1 MKNLSRIAAITIPLI
16 LLSACGDTVTEQ
28 INANVGAIATNDDL
42 PECTEDIAGQT
53 AFVKETHE
61 FLGCDGKE
69 WQSLSAS
76 TVSVGDNVCLSKS
89 LSDDSGF
96 EIFCNGQSI
105 GTVKNGVAGK
115 DGANGKDGAPGTNG
129 KDGAKGDPG
138 ADGKDGTNGTSC
150 RIQGTTEQS
159 ATIACGTETFT
170 MDLTGYAE
178 VSEVCDTSLEDD
190 CAVPQENVDLSG
202 VSQKGPF
209 VSGTDV
215 TAYELENGRSL
226 KQTGKTFGGKIEN
239 QDGSFNIRTVKLKSS
254 FAYLVADGFYR
265 NEVSGRNS
273 AATIKLRALTN
284 VDGRSTANINLVT
297 HLEYDRVLRLVTKEN
312 KSVIEAKRAAEKSL
326 FAAFYIDNTGFKGF
340 AEDLNIFKEG
350 DGNAALLAVSAML
363 QGDRSEAELTALL
376 ASLSVDLGD
385 NGVWDD
391 SLRRAQVADW
401 AMKADIEG
409 RLATIRANVEGWKLS
424 ESKAPAFEGHVT
436 NFWMNELK
444 VPACTQ
450 SSNGRI
456 FATKN
461 KFSTFYAAKD
471 SVYTAGDSSLTRLF
485 CDASGATPAWRLA
498 TDIEK
503 DTAAFAK
510 NLPANTIATGKIN
523 TDFIYVKEGKWR
535 HGTEL
540 DLAFK
545 KACVAD
551 SLGMT
556 DSATV
561 KHVVTWYICDR
572 NDDPLTSATIPT
584 AWREAVT
591 IEADTAG
598 FGIPVNGDSVRFGNI
613 NKSIIYVF
621 EDGKWRYGSQM
632 EYALGSCDTTKLN
645 TIKKLDGIGW
655 FVCAND
661 EYTLV
666 EGVRIPATW
675 RKANDLEMDTYGWTR
690 DTIQGAVR
698 LGEVNKNLT
707 YVFEGDS
714 WRLGTR
720 FDYTLQIG
728 CITAFKDSLLKK
740 SDLEWYKCALDTAD
754 DMSVSKAWR
763 RVADTELDLSYW
775 NSLKN
780 SVGTILTAPSN
791 KKRVWDAD
799 TLREPSAA
807 EILLDRGCVSYLH
820 GKTDTLSNGLAYSCR
835 AAGWSKTGT
844 FKDSRD
850 SKIYKGVKIGTQTWM
865 AENLNYADSA
875 KTPSLAGNSWCYD
888 DDASNCTQY
897 GRLYTWNAALNA
909 CPDGWHLPD
918 TTEWIVLFEAV
929 GGEQNII
936 GGTMW
941 LGAGRM
947 LKSTS
952 GWEEIENGEVVEEGN
967 GTDVFAFTALPAGNR
982 ITAVE
987 QTYNF
992 EGVNAFFWSSSN
1004 YVDPYDESENM
1015 AYNTS
1020 LDILDNNAHQENSNQ
1035 SYGYSVRCLKN
1046 SQAE

>member
-1 MKNLSRIAAITIPLI
+1 MKNLSRIAYTLAKMTLA
-16 LLSACGDTVTEQ
+16 LGLAACGDTVTEQ

-42 PECTEDIAGQT
+42 PECTESIAGQT
-53 AFVKETHE
+53 AFIKETHE

-69 WQSLSAS
+69 WQSLSTN
-76 TVSVGDNVCLSKS
+76 TVSVGNNVCLSKS

-115 DGANGKDGAPGTNG
+115 DGEPGANGKDGEPGTNG
-129 KDGAKGDPG
+129 KDG
-138 ADGKDGTNGTSC
+138 TSC
-150 RIQGTTEQS
+150 HVQNTTELT

-170 MDLTGYAE
+170 MNFTGYAD
-178 VSEVCDTSLEDD
+178 VSEVCDASLDEDCTGPLED
-190 CAVPQENVDLSG
+190 VELSG

-209 VSGTDV
+209 VIGTDI

-226 KQTGKTFGGKIEN
+226 KQTGKTFGGKIERA
-239 QDGSFNIRTVKLKSS
+239 DGTFDIKTIKLKST
-254 FAYLVADGFYR
+254 FAYIVVDGFYR
-265 NEVSGRNS
+265 NEVTGENS
-273 AATIKLRALTN
+273 TSAIKLRAFTN
-284 VDGRSTANINLVT
+284 LQGRTSANINLVT
-297 HLEYDRVLRLVTKEN
+297 HLEYDRVQYLVTK
-312 KSVIEAKRAAEKSL
+312 KDSTVAKAKMAAEKEI
-326 FAAFYIDNTGFKGF
+326 FAAFGIDNSDFKGF
-340 AEDLNIFKEG
+340 AEDFNILEEG
-350 DGNAALLAVSAML
+350 DGNAALLAISALL
-363 QGDRSEAELTALL
+363 QGDRTEAQLTALL

-385 NGVWDD
+385 NGKWDNVKE
-391 SLRRAQVADW
+391 RIQIADW
-401 AMKADIEG
+401 AMKADLEG
-409 RLATIRANVEGWKLS
+409 RLTKIRANVKGWKFRDS
-424 ESKAPAFEGHVT
+424 EPPAFEAPFR
-436 NFWMNELK
+436 NFWMTELD
-444 VPACTQ
+444 VDEC
-450 SSNGRI
+450 
-456 FATKN
+456 TKN
-461 KFSTFYAAKD
+461 NAGKLFAVKNTYSTYYAAND
-471 SVYTAGDSSLTRLF
+471 SVYTNGDSSLTRLI
-485 CDASGATPAWRLA
+485 CDASGAKPAWRLA

-503 DTAAFAK
+503 DTAALARD
-510 NLPANTIATGKIN
+510 LPADTAIAGMIN
-523 TDFIYVKEGKWR
+523 TNLVYVKEGKWR

-551 SLGMT
+551 SVGMT
-556 DSATV
+556 DSVTV
-561 KHVVTWYICDR
+561 KHVVTWYICDK
-572 NDDPLTSATIPT
+572 NDDALTSATIPT

-621 EDGKWRYGSQM
+621 EDGKWRYGTQM

-645 TIKKLDGIGW
+645 TIQKLEGIGW

-690 DTIQGAVR
+690 DTVQGAVR

-763 RVADTELDLSYW
+763 RIADTELDLSYW

-820 GKTDTLSNGLAYSCR
+820 GKTDTLSNGLAYLCS

-865 AENLNYADSA
+865 AENLNYADSV
-875 KTPSLAGNSWCYD
+875 KTPSLAGSSWCYD

-897 GRLYTWNAALNA
+897 GRLYTWNAAMNA
-909 CPDGWHLPD
+909 CPEGWHLPD
-918 TTEWIVLFEAV
+918 TTEWSILFNAV
-929 GGEQNII
+929 GGKSA
-936 GGTMW
+936 
-941 LGAGRM
+941 AGIK

-952 GWEEIENGEVVEEGN
+952 GWEKIEDGEVVEEGN
-967 GTDVFAFTALPAGNR
+967 GTDDYTFTALPVGIASLDPPFSN
-982 ITAVE
+982 
-987 QTYNF
+987 
-992 EGVNAFFWSSSN
+992 EGLSTSFWSRTEYPIGYSINILLDIEINS
-1004 YVDPYDESENM
+1004 VTQEESE
-1015 AYNTS
+1015 Y
-1020 LDILDNNAHQENSNQ
+1020 D
-1035 SYGYSVRCLKN
+1035 YGYSVRCLKD